1 MSLDSGQSQGGDAGV
16 RLSIVVPVLNEI
28 ENLDALAAEL
38 AQLATSIDGG
48 FETILVDDGSTDGSW
63 EKIVAL
69 SRAHGWIRGL
79 RFLANRGQTSAM
91 VAGLEASRGE
101 LIGFLDADLQN
112 DPADVPRMME
122 PILAGETDLV
132 CGWRRERRDSLLRVL
147 PSHAANY
154 LISHS
159 FDLRLHDLG
168 CTLKICRREFLD
180 EIQLYGEMHRFI
192 PCYAKTQGARI
203 TEMVVNHRPRRA
215 GQSHYGMDRI
225 GKVLVDL
232 LTAKM
237 VNDYGSKPAYF
248 FGKIAL
254 LFFVLGTIA
263 FGIVVYRTFVLDRPQ
278 STPMIF
284 MMLLAYTTALI
295 SMMSGLLAE
304 LNIRVMYGVGRRKP
318 FRVIEETPAA
328 EQRKETS
335 G

>member
-1 MSLDSGQSQGGDAGV
+1 MSMDSGQSQGGDAGV

-38 AQLATSIDGG
+38 ASLATSIDGG
-48 FETILVDDGSTDGSW
+48 IEAIFVDDGSTDGSW
-63 EKIVAL
+63 KKIVAL
-69 SRAHGWIRGL
+69 ARAHDWIRGL

-112 DPADVPRMME
+112 DPADISRMMA

-132 CGWRRERRDSLLRVL
+132 CGWRKERRDSWLRVM
-147 PSHAANY
+147 PSHVANR
-154 LISHS
+154 LISYA
-159 FDLRLHDLG
+159 FGLRLHDLG

-192 PCYAKTQGARI
+192 PCYARTQGARI
-203 TEMVVNHRPRRA
+203 TEMVVSHRPRRA
-215 GQSHYGMDRI
+215 GRSHYGMDRI

-318 FRVIEETPAA
+318 FRVIEETPEA
-328 EQRKETS
+328 ERHEEPS